1 MVYWVSFSK
10 TGIGEVIRERSY
22 DSIVKARRY
31 AVNVLKTEDFQW
43 ASIHKSKNA
52 RYHIETIDLGSKNY
66 YTWIYGIVSRYDSKS
81 KRFIQYVLNADGT
94 LGKELR

>member
-31 AVNVLKTEDFQW
+31 AANVLKRKEFQW
-43 ASIHKSKNA
+43 AGIHSNKDT
-52 RYHIETIDLGSKNY
+52 RYHLETIEFGFPSG
-66 YTWIYGIVSRYDSKS
+66 TFTVSRFTKGPR
-81 KRFIQYVLNADGT
+81 RFTDYTLNADGT
-94 LGKELR
+94 LGKKLR